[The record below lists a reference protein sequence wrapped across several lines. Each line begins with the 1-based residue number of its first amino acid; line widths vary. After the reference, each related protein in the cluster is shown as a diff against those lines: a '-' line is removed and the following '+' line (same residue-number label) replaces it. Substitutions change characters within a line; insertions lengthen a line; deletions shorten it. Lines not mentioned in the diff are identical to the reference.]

1 MSMETRS
8 LGLLSQ
14 TPRIRRPVSDAEL
27 KRRWGATR
35 ALMDKMG
42 IDLVLTQGNNMFL
55 GGYVRWFT
63 DIPAEYNFHMTVLF
77 PKEGDMTLIRTSGS
91 KIPEWGLRGVGEVC
105 YAPFS
110 PSISYT
116 GGAEARPAIEYI
128 RKTGAKRIGYIGPAL
143 INSGFFTRV
152 LAEFPKAEFI
162 EITDEFD
169 LIKAIKSPEEMELVR
184 EAARIQDSFFSA
196 LPAIVKPNMYE
207 YQIRA
212 AAIKLLMDLGSEEH
226 LIFLGTNEPGKPCGM
241 ATFQYANRMMND
253 GDYGT
258 ILIEV
263 SGPGGIYCESAR
275 NFCFGEPYPAM
286 QKAWDF
292 AVEAQRFTA
301 DMLTPGRPASEIV
314 EKYNILVKER
324 GYSQEGRLYGHSQG
338 YDLIERP
345 AFMAANP
352 EGCETMRIQA
362 GMNISLHPY
371 FIDHEQ
377 TVYINDNF
385 YVSERGAERI
395 HKTPPE
401 IILL

>member
-1 MSMETRS
+1 MSLVQRV
-8 LGLLSQ
+8 
-14 TPRIRRPVSDAEL
+14 RRPISDAEL
-27 KRRWGATR
+27 VRRWEETR
-35 ALMDKMG
+35 ALMNKMDL
-42 IDLVLTQGNNMFL
+42 DLVFTQGNNMHL
-55 GGYVRWFT
+55 GGYIRWFT

-77 PKEGDMTLIRTSGS
+77 PRQGEMTLIRTSGS
-91 KIPEWGLRGVGEVC
+91 KIPEWGLRGVEKVC

-110 PSISYT
+110 PSLSYT
-116 GGAEARPAIEYI
+116 ADDEAGFAIDYI
-128 RKTGAKRIGYIGPAL
+128 KKRNPKRIGYIAPAI
-143 INSGFFTRV
+143 INSGFMLRV
-152 LAEFPKAEFI
+152 CKAFPKVEFV

-169 LIKAIKSPEEMELVR
+169 MIKALKSPEEMELVR
-184 EAARIQDSFFSA
+184 EAARIHDSFFSA
-196 LPAIVKPNMYE
+196 LPAIVKPGMYE

-212 AAIKLLMDLGSEEH
+212 EAIKLLMDLGSEEH

-241 ATFQYANRMMND
+241 STFQYANRKMND

-263 SGPGGIYCESAR
+263 SGPGGYYCESSR
-275 NFCFGEPYPAM
+275 NFCFGQPYPAL

-292 AVEAQRFTA
+292 AVKAQQFTA
-301 DMLTPGRPASEIV
+301 DMLTPGRPAAEIV
-314 EKYNILVKER
+314 DKYNILVKEN

-345 AFMAANP
+345 AFMASRS
-352 EGCETMRIQA
+352 EGNETMLIKA

-377 TVYINDNF
+377 TVYINDNY
-385 YVSERGAERI
+385 YVTEHGAQKI

-401 IILL
+401 IIIL